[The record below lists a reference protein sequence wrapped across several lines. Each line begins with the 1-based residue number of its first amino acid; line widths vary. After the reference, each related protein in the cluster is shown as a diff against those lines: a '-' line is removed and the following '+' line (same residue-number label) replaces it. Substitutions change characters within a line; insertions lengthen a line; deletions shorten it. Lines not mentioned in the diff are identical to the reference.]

1 MIRWFV
7 LVLIAALSLSACGS
21 VPQPFRGAPKLG
33 TGNPLLDMPSATGVE
48 VLPIEGIAPEVS
60 ARITRVIA
68 DQLMELEIPA
78 EAVPKPGHL
87 GFVLAGRA
95 SASVTSPGGE
105 QFDITWS
112 VRSRQGAVMARF
124 NQTVQVPPET
134 DVPVPVSRLAAD
146 YVADAMGLSKS
157 PVIGPAAAAAAAVAN
172 RPTYPS
178 ISVKPVD
185 GAPGD
190 GRESLR
196 LAILQALSDGG
207 ARRDDVNP
215 DISLTCTF
223 ESKPLDLTQQ
233 HVTITWRALDRDGKE
248 LGVLHLENDIPSGA
262 LDGAWG
268 PTAFAIAAAAQPNL
282 LKLISIKP
290 AN

>member
-1 MIRWFV
+1 MIRLFV
-7 LVLIAALSLSACGS
+7 LLLACLMSLSACGS

-33 TGNPLLDMPSATGVE
+33 TGNPLLDVPSATGVE
-48 VLPIEGIAPEVS
+48 VLPIEGMAPEVS
-60 ARITRVIA
+60 ARITRIIA

-87 GFVLAGRA
+87 GFILAGRA
-95 SASVTSPGGE
+95 NASVTSPGGE
-105 QFDITWS
+105 QFDISWS
-112 VRSRQGAVMARF
+112 VRTRQGAVMARF
-124 NQTVQVPPET
+124 NQTVQVPLES
-134 DVPVPVSRLAAD
+134 DVPIPVSRQAAD
-146 YVADAMGLSKS
+146 YVADAMGLSQT
-157 PVIGPAAAAAAAVAN
+157 PVIGPAAAAAAAAAN
-172 RPTYPS
+172 KPVYPKV
-178 ISVKPVD
+178 SVKPVE

-196 LAILQALSDGG
+196 LAVLQALTDGG
-207 ARRDDVNP
+207 TPRDDIDPEV
-215 DISLTCTF
+215 ILTCTF
-223 ESKPLDLTQQ
+223 ETKPLDLTQQ
-233 HVTITWRALDRDGKE
+233 HVLITWRALTKDGKE

-282 LKLISIKP
+282 LKLISIKT